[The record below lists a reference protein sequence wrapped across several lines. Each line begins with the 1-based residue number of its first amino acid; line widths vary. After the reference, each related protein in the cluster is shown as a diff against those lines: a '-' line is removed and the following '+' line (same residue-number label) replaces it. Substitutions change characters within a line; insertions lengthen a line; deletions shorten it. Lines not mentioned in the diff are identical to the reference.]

1 MKTREK
7 EYIITCNSCDVKY
20 VQNEY
25 TYYGDDHFFFNIPD
39 GWSEE
44 FINVE
49 DQRYYWGK
57 LSAIYFCKKCT
68 LVKNIIK

>member
-1 MKTREK
+1 MKSLEDK
-7 EYIITCNSCDVKY
+7 YYIFTCNSCNDKY
-20 VQNEY
+20 KQYKY
-25 TYYGDDHFFFNIPD
+25 TYNIPE